1 MVGQINLMA
10 NCLQVRNQ
18 RPISPNQKKKKK
30 KLIKQRSNTIKKK
43 FQILKYF
50 ERTQKYKF

>member
-18 RPISPNQKKKKK
+18 RPIAPNQKKKKEINK
-30 KLIKQRSNTIKKK
+30 TEIQHHKEKVSNIKI
-43 FQILKYF
+43 F
-50 ERTQKYKF
+50 

>member
-10 NCLQVRNQ
+10 NYLQVRNQ

-30 KLIKQRSNTIKKK
+30 LIKQTEIQHHKEKVSNIKI
-43 FQILKYF
+43 F
-50 ERTQKYKF
+50 

>member
-18 RPISPNQKKKKK
+18 RPISPNQKKKK